1 MIHECCQNFDFH
13 SGWWGRCSSPA
24 RPRASGIGHRPN
36 RRYHRSLHAY
46 MRIVRFVPPL
56 RSIAVLRIPRL
67 ATARMFLTRI
77 GRHSHR
83 LWLLC
88 PPKITRHPPGHL
100 SWTPALLRSGIRR
113 TQLTRRP
120 PRPRPAHRPE
130 LIVCTVKVRSI
141 VVPVQQRV
149 LRLHPAVLSC
159 AMRCLVR
166 LPSTRKACRPAHGT
180 ETASNASSQQL
191 LRGGLDLD
199 GYSAAARQRGFET
212 AMDRYARPRTTRHG
226 GRKKEQLV
234 GARELRILFETVC
247 ARVGTEQTF

>member
-1 MIHECCQNFDFH
+1 MNVVKILISTAGGGGDAHRRLDPVLRASTQQALSSVVTCIHAYRSFCPSPAEHRRAENTSACHRPYVSDPHRAPQPPPLAPLPAQDY
-13 SGWWGRCSSPA
+13 SAPA
-24 RPRASGIGHRPN
+24 RPSFLDSRPASQWDTPD
-36 RRYHRSLHAY
+36 
-46 MRIVRFVPPL
+46 
-56 RSIAVLRIPRL
+56 
-67 ATARMFLTRI
+67 ATDSA
-77 GRHSHR
+77 S
-83 LWLLC
+83 
-88 PPKITRHPPGHL
+88 
-100 SWTPALLRSGIRR
+100 
-113 TQLTRRP
+113 

-247 ARVGTEQTF
+247 ARLGTEQTF